1 MSQLENADVTIK
13 QSLNLPGLLKDSCF
27 DSKNSLRLRLVH
39 DSLLER
45 RELRFVHSDQTR
57 LRVSCCDQRCSKLCA
72 CRNAESS
79 WTITD
84 LIGHSCTKLQR
95 LNNKMANTD
104 FIAEHQCFVNKILSG
119 DSYNTKDLYADF
131 KCVYGVEI
139 ESYVIKKECKQGEK
153 TVY

>member
-1 MSQLENADVTIK
+1 MSQLENADGTIK
-13 QSLNLPGLLKDSCF
+13 LSLNLPDLLKDSCF

-57 LRVSCCDQRCSKLCA
+57 LRVSCCDQRCSFKLCA
-72 CRNAESS
+72 RRNAESS

-84 LIGHSCTKLQR
+84 LIGHSCAKLQR

-104 FIAEHQCFVNKILSG
+104 FIAEHPYFVNKILPG
-119 DSYNTKDLYADF
+119 DSYNTKDL
-131 KCVYGVEI
+131 
-139 ESYVIKKECKQGEK
+139 
-153 TVY
+153 